1 MKVLDLRCCNGHAFE
16 GWFGNEADFQAQLA
30 QDRLQCPACG
40 TLQVH
45 KVLSAPRLNLGHAVA
60 AQTDTEA
67 GQQAGAHSRGVSMPA
82 HPAADGA
89 ATAPADS
96 PRFAHATG
104 TFAAPVA
111 PPSGLEAA
119 WWHWA
124 RQAVSQADDVDARF
138 AQEARRMHQGDAPE
152 RAIHGQSSV
161 QETLELLEEGIA
173 VLPLPVSVTDKL
185 H

>member
-1 MKVLDLRCCNGHAFE
+1 MKVLNLRCAHQHVFE
-16 GWFGNEADFQAQLA
+16 GWFASEEDYQSQLERA
-30 QDRLQCPACG
+30 LVECPLCG
-40 TLQVH
+40 D
-45 KVLSAPRLNLGHAVA
+45 KSIAKMPSAPRLNLGHAVA

-124 RQAVSQADDVDARF
+124 RQAVSQADDVGARF